1 VYLLTSEPASQDGC
15 RLSVQDQEILIKAY
29 ECLEHPSFAAR
40 LSNLVGTPI
49 EVATQLLPSRW
60 AKKAQR
66 WSEKALES
74 ALTLALRGLDAEVD
88 AAPADHRKHYRWIGG
103 MSGALGGL
111 LGAPAMVV
119 ELPVMTVLMMRSIA
133 EIARAS
139 GESLDRLETR
149 LACLEV
155 FALGGP
161 SQVDDAS
168 ETGYYGLR
176 LSLEVPIAQAA
187 HFLAKPRP
195 GAHAPVLVKLMQT
208 VSERFGFALSQKAM
222 ALTIPVIGA
231 GSAALIN
238 VAFMQHFQDIAK
250 SHFAIRGLER
260 TYGSELIQQ
269 EYEALKVQQPDTLS
283 VFGLSLSGKTKTQ
296 SHTRFF

>member
-1 VYLLTSEPASQDGC
+1 M
-15 RLSVQDQEILIKAY
+15 SVQDHEILIKAY
-29 ECLEHPSFAAR
+29 ECLENPSFAAR
-40 LSNLVGTPI
+40 LSNFVGTPI

-74 ALTLALRGLDAEVD
+74 ALMLALRGLDAEANEDLV
-88 AAPADHRKHYRWIGG
+88 DHRKHYRWMGG

-195 GAHAPVLVKLMQT
+195 GAHAPVLVKLMQA

-222 ALTIPVIGA
+222 ALTIPVIWA

-238 VAFMQHFQDIAK
+238 VVFMQHFQDIAK

-260 TYGSELIQQ
+260 IYGTELIRNQ
-269 EYEALKVQQPDTLS
+269 YEALKGQQHDDFSL
-283 VFGLSLSGKTKTQ
+283 FGLSLSGKSKN
-296 SHTRFF
+296 HTYTRSF

>member
-1 VYLLTSEPASQDGC
+1 
-15 RLSVQDQEILIKAY
+15 
-29 ECLEHPSFAAR
+29 
-40 LSNLVGTPI
+40 
-49 EVATQLLPSRW
+49 
-60 AKKAQR
+60 
-66 WSEKALES
+66 
-74 ALTLALRGLDAEVD
+74 
-88 AAPADHRKHYRWIGG
+88 
-103 MSGALGGL
+103 
-111 LGAPAMVV
+111 
-119 ELPVMTVLMMRSIA
+119 MRSIA